1 MVALDPVFLRANL
14 TPQENAGFRANS
26 AIFISFFPL
35 FIMDTIQG
43 RDWKVRLDDNTGFP
57 CKYLSYGKLCRC
69 FHRLREVRKGLDRV
83 FSPPAQSQA
92 ISISFHKLAFVF
104 FLKNQN
110 SLLEA
115 FN

>member
-69 FHRLREVRKGLDRV
+69 FHRLRGGEERV
-83 FSPPAQSQA
+83 GQGILHHLRS
-92 ISISFHKLAFVF
+92 LRL
-104 FLKNQN
+104 FLFLFIN
-110 SLLEA
+110 
-115 FN
+115 